1 MIGDGEY
8 NMNILTEIKTTDPY
22 LGLDQN
28 IKKCQSTEAL
38 NNCTTR
44 QYLNALLNQC
54 RCLPLNLRLSEKVFH
69 ESTNLRHLQ
78 QKLMQIH
85 VLGATVQFI

>member
-1 MIGDGEY
+1 MYD
-8 NMNILTEIKTTDPY
+8 LTEIKVTDAF
-22 LGLDQN
+22 LGLDKTIRECQN
-28 IKKCQSTEAL
+28 EEQID
-38 NNCTTR
+38 NCTTR

-69 ESTNLRHLQ
+69 ESTNLGHLQ